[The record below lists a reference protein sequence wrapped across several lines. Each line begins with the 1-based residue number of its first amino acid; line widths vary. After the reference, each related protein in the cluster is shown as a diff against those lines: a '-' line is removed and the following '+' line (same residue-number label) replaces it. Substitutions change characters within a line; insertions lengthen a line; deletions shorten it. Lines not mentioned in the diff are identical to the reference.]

1 MPILKGKDGKGSYY
15 RWGKEGAKY
24 YFEVHNHASEQ
35 SALMKA
41 RKQEQAAYANGY
53 KEEEKGKNEEKTKE
67 KPNQKLI
74 KFINARIKGID
85 LFLKEM
91 DINDSELIS
100 AIIEEKNADIFRC

>member
-1 MPILKGKDGKGSYY
+1 MPTLKGKDGKGSYY

-67 KPNQKLI
+67 NKTSEPKKDEKVKII
-74 KFINARIKGID
+74 KIKKSKINIK
-85 LFLKEM
+85 KV
-91 DINDSELIS
+91 S
-100 AIIEEKNADIFRC
+100 K